1 MPAEQMENPAST
13 AHVEPIDDD
22 NNKDDNGDWVDED
35 EDEDEDDGEEDSTAP
50 SGYIKD
56 VIGIAEQ
63 NNTLLL

>member
-13 AHVEPIDDD
+13 AHVEPIEDD
-22 NNKDDNGDWVDED
+22 NNKDDNGDWV
-35 EDEDEDDGEEDSTAP
+35 DEDEDDGEEDSTAP

-56 VIGIAEQ
+56 VIEIAEQ